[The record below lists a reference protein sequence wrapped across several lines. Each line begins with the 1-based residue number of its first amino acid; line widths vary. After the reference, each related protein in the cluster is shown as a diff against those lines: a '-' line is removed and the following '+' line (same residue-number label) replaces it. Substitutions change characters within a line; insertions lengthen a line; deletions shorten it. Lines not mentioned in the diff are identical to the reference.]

1 MAADRPRVLIVDD
14 HEVVGAGL
22 KALLA
27 PLFEVLGP
35 VRDGG
40 EVLQAIKEMT
50 PEIVLLDISL
60 PTRSGLDLLP
70 DIRKANPRLPV
81 VMLTGSAD
89 YVTGRAALVLGALG
103 FLPKDAG
110 LDELELALRSALH
123 GRQYLS
129 PRVPPPPD
137 WSNAEP
143 LPGIVQQLTPRQI
156 EILRGLGRGLTP
168 EALAQELGVTPHTI
182 NFHLRNLRQLL
193 GVTSDDE
200 LVHAGQVLYLRTDR
214 P

>member
-1 MAADRPRVLIVDD
+1 MAAERPRVLVVDD

-22 KALLA
+22 KALLT

-35 VRDGG
+35 IRDGG
-40 EVLQAIKEMT
+40 EVLDAVSALA
-50 PEIVLLDISL
+50 PDVVLLDISL

-70 DIRKANPRLPV
+70 DLRRAHPRLPV

-103 FLPKDAG
+103 FLPKDSG
-110 LDELELALRSALH
+110 LDELELALRSVLH
-123 GRQYLS
+123 GKQYLS

-137 WSNAEP
+137 WSHAAP

-156 EILRGLGRGLTP
+156 EILRGLGKGSSP
-168 EALAQELGVTPHTI
+168 ESLAQELGVTLHTI
-182 NFHLRNLRQLL
+182 NFHLRNLRDLL
-193 GVTSDDE
+193 GVASDEE
-200 LVHAGQVLYLRTDR
+200 LMHAGQVFYMRTDR

>member
-1 MAADRPRVLIVDD
+1 MAGDRPRVLIVDD

-40 EVLQAIKEMT
+40 KVIGAVKELDPDVL
-50 PEIVLLDISL
+50 LLDISL

-70 DIRKANPRLPV
+70 DIRKARPRLPI

-103 FLPKDAG
+103 FLPKDSG
-110 LDELELALRSALH
+110 LDELELALRTVLH
-123 GRQYLS
+123 GKQYLS
-129 PRVPPPPD
+129 PRVPAPPD
-137 WSNAEP
+137 WSHAAP
-143 LPGIVQQLTPRQI
+143 LPGSVRQLTPRQI
-156 EILRGLGRGLTP
+156 DILRLLGTGLDP
-168 EALAQELGVTPHTI
+168 EGVAAKLGVSAHTVH
-182 NFHLRNLRQLL
+182 FHVRNLRALL
-193 GVTSDDE
+193 GVTTDE
-200 LVHAGQVLYLRTDR
+200 ELKHAGEVLHMRTDR
-214 P
+214 T

>member
-1 MAADRPRVLIVDD
+1 MAAERPRVLIVDD

-22 KALLA
+22 KALLT

-35 VRDGG
+35 IRDGG
-40 EVLQAIKEMT
+40 EVLAAVRELE
-50 PEIVLLDISL
+50 PDVLLLDISL

-70 DIRKANPRLPV
+70 DIRKARPRLPV

-103 FLPKDAG
+103 FLPKDSG
-110 LDELELALRSALH
+110 LDELELALRSVLH
-123 GRQYLS
+123 GKQYLS

-137 WSNAEP
+137 WSHAEP
-143 LPGIVQQLTPRQI
+143 LPGIVQQLTPRQV
-156 EILRGLGRGLTP
+156 EILRQLGKGFDP
-168 EALAQELGVTPHTI
+168 EGIAAALGVSAHTVH
-182 NFHLRNLRQLL
+182 FHIRNLRTLL
-193 GVTSDDE
+193 GVTTDDE
-200 LVHAGQVLYLRTDR
+200 LVHAGQVLHMRTDR

>member
-1 MAADRPRVLIVDD
+1 MAADRSRVLVVDD

-27 PLFEVLGP
+27 PLFDVLGP

-40 EVLQAIKEMT
+40 HVLSAIKELE
-50 PEIVLLDISL
+50 PDVVLLDISL

-70 DIRKANPRLPV
+70 DIRKARPRLPV

-103 FLPKDAG
+103 FLPKDSG
-110 LDELELALRSALH
+110 LDELELALRSVLH
-123 GRQYLS
+123 GKQYLS

-137 WSNAEP
+137 WSHAEP
-143 LPGIVQQLTPRQI
+143 LPGIVQQLTPRQV
-156 EILRGLGRGLTP
+156 EILRQLGKGFDP
-168 EALAQELGVTPHTI
+168 EGIASALGVSAHTVH
-182 NFHLRNLRQLL
+182 FHIRNLRTLL
-193 GVTSDDE
+193 GVTTDDE
-200 LVHAGQVLYLRTDR
+200 LVHAGQVLHMRTDR
-214 P
+214 T